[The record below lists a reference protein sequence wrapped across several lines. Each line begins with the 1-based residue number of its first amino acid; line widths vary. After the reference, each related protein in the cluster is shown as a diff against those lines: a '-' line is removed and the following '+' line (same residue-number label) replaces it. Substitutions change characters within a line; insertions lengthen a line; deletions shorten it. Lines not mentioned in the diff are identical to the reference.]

1 MQRLPRR
8 RTSPG
13 ATFIYE
19 ALILTM
25 ATRVRWREEP
35 QPQPLSPLLL
45 GGEHPE
51 SRRWCEGTL
60 TTIIESKHA
69 ELNNQPSN
77 QRVGGEGGRER
88 RKTCWKNTL

>member
-51 SRRWCEGTL
+51 SRRWCEGNL